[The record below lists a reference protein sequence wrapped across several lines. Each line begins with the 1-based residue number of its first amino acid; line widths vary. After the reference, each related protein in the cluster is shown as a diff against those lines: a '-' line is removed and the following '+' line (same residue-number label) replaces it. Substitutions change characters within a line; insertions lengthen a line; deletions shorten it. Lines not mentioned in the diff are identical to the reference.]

1 MKKRVLLLAV
11 VLTIAAWSPAFSA
24 KGPSGSQPPVTSMI
38 ENCPFYPCE
47 NFVTE
52 CENPGGTVLFLSPVT
67 QCNFF
72 GTTYTLYQGMCQF
85 PPATFWDEVC
95 FG

>member
-1 MKKRVLLLAV
+1 MKKGLLLLAA
-11 VLTIAAWSPAFSA
+11 VLTIAAWE
-24 KGPSGSQPPVTSMI
+24 PSTASSI

-47 NFVTE
+47 NFIAE
-52 CENPGGTVLFLSPVT
+52 CENPGGTVLSLTPIA

-72 GTTYTLYQGMCQF
+72 NDTYTLYQGLCQF

-95 FG
+95 FQ